1 MGSQTTFAVEGG
13 TKSVGYLAQ
22 PQGAKGPGVIVI
34 QEWWG
39 LVHHIQQVCDRFA
52 AEGFVALA
60 PDLYHGKSTKGPDE
74 AGRMMMALDID
85 RAARDLH
92 GAVKHLLAN
101 GATGGKVGVIG
112 FCMGGQ
118 LALYAA
124 SKFPEIGA
132 CVDFYGIHPKV
143 APDYKSVRCPVTGVF
158 AEKDEYVNPKVVG
171 KLEADL
177 KAAGVKTDF
186 TIYPGVDHAF
196 FNDSRPEVYDAA
208 TAKKAWDK
216 TLGALRSA
224 LR

>member
-1 MGSQTTFAVEGG
+1 MGSQAAFGVDGG
-13 TKSVGYLAQ
+13 TKSIGYLAL
-22 PQGAKGPGVIVI
+22 PAGGKGPGVIVI

-60 PDLYHGKSTKGPDE
+60 PDLYHGQTTKGPDE
-74 AGRMMMALDID
+74 AGRLMMALDIE
-85 RAARDLH
+85 RAARDLR
-92 GAVKHLLAN
+92 GAVKHLLAS
-101 GATGGKVGVIG
+101 GAAGGKVGVIG

-143 APDYKSVRCPVTGVF
+143 SPDYKAIRCPVTGVF
-158 AEKDEYVNPKVVG
+158 AEKDASVNPQVVK
-171 KLEADL
+171 KLESEL

-196 FNDSRPEVYDAA
+196 FNDTRPEVYDAK
-208 TAKKAWDK
+208 TAKQAWQK
-216 TLGALRSA
+216 TLDALRAS
-224 LR
+224 LK